1 MEQNNKL
8 TPAFINEKDV
18 CTDFMVHKEGDWILS
33 DWYFAE

>member
-18 CTDFMVHKEGDWILS
+18 CTDFIYEMFDYERKICNCKQ
-33 DWYFAE
+33 